1 MAEKVI
7 KLNKPKIEDAF
18 MKGVQER
25 KSCREYDPNKEL
37 TIQQISEILWCT
49 YGNNRQNKIR
59 QKHHFLAYKT
69 VPSACGTYP
78 LKIYAVTKKGIYFYD
93 PDNEELRLVKEGN
106 FMKYTGSQAFV
117 PDCSLNIYMIADF
130 KKQKEFPNERIS
142 NRFKTGGTLGMR
154 CALLEAGAASQNI
167 SIYCAINGLD
177 SVMRGEMGDIPKM
190 KELLDLKEDEEPIL
204 AQSIGFFKEKKENGE
219 FAYMG

>member
-117 PDCSLNIYMIADF
+117 PDCSLNIYIIF
-130 KKQKEFPNERIS
+130 NYRKRKEFPNERIAGIPKEIATRS
-142 NRFKTGGTLGMR
+142 
-154 CALLEAGAASQNI
+154 ALVEAGCVSQNI
-167 SIYCAINGLD
+167 SLYCTLNGL
-177 SVMRGEMGDIPKM
+177 STVVRGEIGNVEKM
-190 KELLDLKEDEEPIL
+190 RELLNLDEYQEPIL
-204 AQSIGFFKEKKENGE
+204 AHCVGFYKSKEENNEFKYLK
-219 FAYMG
+219 